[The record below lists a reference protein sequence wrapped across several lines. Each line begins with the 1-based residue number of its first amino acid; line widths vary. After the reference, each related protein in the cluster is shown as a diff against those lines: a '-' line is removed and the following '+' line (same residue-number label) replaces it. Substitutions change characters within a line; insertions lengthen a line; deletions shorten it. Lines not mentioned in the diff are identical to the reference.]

1 MSNNFQVQKKRLIVI
16 ELFKFL
22 LMIIKNLVLKNIE
35 KHYTKI
41 LLGKNKNKGK
51 NGKLSIYNQLE

>member
-1 MSNNFQVQKKRLIVI
+1 MSSNFQVQKKRLIVI

-51 NGKLSIYNQLE
+51 NGKLNI